1 MLVNLGK
8 LLDENLPADAVAM
21 IDCLDFDHPRVYTHR
36 DIDRLADACARGL
49 RQRGLVQGD
58 TVALMSLNRA
68 AYVIAYLA
76 IMRAGLVAV
85 PVNYKL
91 ASDTVALIL
100 SDCRARLVFFE
111 DWKCGGSGKSG
122 YDR

>member
-1 MLVNLGK
+1 
-8 LLDENLPADAVAM
+8 M
-21 IDCLDFDHPRVYTHR
+21 IECLDFDHPRVYTHR

-68 AYVIAYLA
+68 EYVIAYLA

-91 ASDTVALIL
+91 ASDPLALIL
-100 SDCRARLVFFE
+100 SDCRARLVFVDAPRQRSE
-111 DWKCGGSGKSG
+111 ERRVGKECVSRCRSRGSPYS
-122 YDR
+122 

>member
-68 AYVIAYLA
+68 EYVIAYLA
-76 IMRAGLVAV
+76 IMRSEEHTTELQ
-85 PVNYKL
+85 PLMRNSY
-91 ASDTVALIL
+91 D
-100 SDCRARLVFFE
+100 VF
-111 DWKCGGSGKSG
+111 CM
-122 YDR
+122 